1 MVGMRLDEIP
11 EFLSRT
17 TLGQRTGSIQVGN
30 QYNLVGTKNLIGFA
44 HKVNT
49 AHHNDVSLRLGSL
62 LCQRQAVAY
71 KVGYILYFTLRII
84 MRHDDGILLFTHTP
98 DLGLNIRTF
107 WNGFVYVAQLFPL
120 IINNHYILLFIFFL

>member
-1 MVGMRLDEIP
+1 MCLYEIP
-11 EFLSRT
+11 ELLSRT

-49 AHHNDVSLRLGSL
+49 AHHYDVRLRLGSL
-62 LCQRQAVAY
+62 LCQRQTVTY
-71 KVGYILYFTLRII
+71 KIRYILDFTIGVI

-107 WNGFVYVAQLFPL
+107 WNGFVYVAQIFPL